1 MSFGE
6 NIGFGDLNYEVGVDV
21 SEGHDALDELESRNL
36 TVGRNTVRTFRRGL
50 DTLVQ
55 FSALVGQSIAQEYQ
69 LMAQSL
75 FVAAETFIAIGA
87 AEAGSVAFAF
97 SAAMSFG
104 NAMALMAKG
113 LEILELGEQA
123 RLDSNN
129 IIGLSTLWMMH

>member
-21 SEGHDALDELESRNL
+21 SEGHDALDDLENRN
-36 TVGRNTVRTFRRGL
+36 VDVARNTTRTIRRGF

-75 FVAAETFIAIGA
+75 FVAAETFQFLAA
-87 AEAGSVAFAF
+87 AETASVAFAF
-97 SAAMSFG
+97 KAAMSFG

-123 RLDSNN
+123 RLESNN